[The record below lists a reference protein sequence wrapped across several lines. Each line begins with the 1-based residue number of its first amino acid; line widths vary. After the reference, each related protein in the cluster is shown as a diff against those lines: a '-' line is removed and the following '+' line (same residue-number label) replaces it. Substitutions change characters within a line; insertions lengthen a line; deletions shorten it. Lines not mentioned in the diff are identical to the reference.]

1 MRADGRARGPWF
13 GLTVLIALV
22 PSSTSSPGREA
33 VHPSAR
39 RTVHQDPDP
48 AAIIARAAQKYRSIS
63 SFKAEFRQVIDDPMV
78 GVYESRGSLV
88 QAGEARLSMQFSDP
102 RGDAIVMD
110 GEHLW
115 VYTPS
120 TTPGQVLRLKVPSD
134 PTYGPN
140 VLAWI
145 LTNPAER
152 YQSRYIRSDAIGG
165 RAVDIIALT
174 PLDRSLPFS
183 EAVVWLDQYDNLP
196 RRLEVRERSG
206 QHRTLVF
213 SAVETGR
220 RVSLATFR
228 FDVPPGVR
236 IVDQ

>member
-1 MRADGRARGPWF
+1 MRADGRWVGPRW
-13 GLTVLIALV
+13 GLALFV
-22 PSSTSSPGREA
+22 ALSLSSTASPASELVRRFAG
-33 VHPSAR
+33 PSAR
-39 RTVHQDPDP
+39 QDPDP
-48 AAIIARAAQKYRSIS
+48 AAIIARAAQKYRTIA
-63 SFKAEFRQVIDDPMV
+63 SFKADFRQVIDDSMV
-78 GVYESRGSLV
+78 GVYESRGSLL

-120 TTPGQVLRLKVPSD
+120 TTPGQVVRLKVPSD

-145 LTNPAER
+145 LTNPAQR
-152 YQSRYIRSDAIGG
+152 YQSRYVRPDAIGG
-165 RAVDIIALT
+165 RAMDVIALT
-174 PLDRSLPFS
+174 PLDRSLPFT

-206 QHRTLVF
+206 QRRTLVF
-213 SAVETGR
+213 SSVETRR
-220 RVSLATFR
+220 RVSPQEFR
-228 FDVPPGVR
+228 FEVPAGVR

>member
-1 MRADGRARGPWF
+1 MSRGDSAPGPWF
-13 GLTVLIALV
+13 GLAVLVALALALS
-22 PSSTSSPGREA
+22 PTSSLAGRA
-33 VHPSAR
+33 PAGPP
-39 RTVHQDPDP
+39 VHQDPDP
-48 AAIIARAAQKYRSIS
+48 AALITRAAQKYRSIP
-63 SFKAEFRQVIDDPMV
+63 SFTADFRQVIDDSMV

-120 TTPGQVLRLKVPSD
+120 TTPGQVVRLKIPSD

-145 LTNPAER
+145 LTNPTER
-152 YQSRYIRSDAIGG
+152 YQSRYIRSDAVGG

-174 PLDRSLPFS
+174 PLDPSLPFTD
-183 EAVVWLDQYDNLP
+183 AVVWLDRYDNLP
-196 RRLEVRERSG
+196 RRLEVRERGG
-206 QHRTLVF
+206 QRRTLVF
-213 SAVETGR
+213 TSVQTGR
-220 RVSLATFR
+220 HVPPETFR

>member
-1 MRADGRARGPWF
+1 M
-13 GLTVLIALV
+13 GLAVQLALTLLPTSSMAGALV
-22 PSSTSSPGREA
+22 RPLTRSPI
-33 VHPSAR
+33 S
-39 RTVHQDPDP
+39 QSPDP
-48 AAIIARAAQKYRSIS
+48 AAIIARAAQKYRAIA
-63 SFKAEFRQVIDDPMV
+63 SFRAEFRQVIEDSMV

-120 TTPGQVLRLKVPSD
+120 TTPGQVVRMKVPSD

-145 LTNPAER
+145 LTNPVQR
-152 YQSRYIRSDAIGG
+152 YQSRYVRSDAIGG
-165 RAVDIIALT
+165 RAMDVIALA
-174 PLDRSLPFS
+174 PLDRSLPFT

-196 RRLEVRERSG
+196 RRLEVRERGG
-206 QHRTLVF
+206 QRRTLVF
-213 SAVETGR
+213 SSVDTGR
-220 RVSLATFR
+220 RAAPETFR
-228 FDVPPGVR
+228 FDVPPGIR
-236 IVDQ
+236 IIDQ